1 MPCAWWIGARRLWSN
16 LGRSSDSMDIIYLL
30 IPITLVLA
38 GLMVWALMWAIKS
51 GQFDD
56 LEGPAHQILMDDDEV
71 VPTPESSPAPAEN
84 KKP

>member
-1 MPCAWWIGARRLWSN
+1 
-16 LGRSSDSMDIIYLL
+16 MDIIYLL
-30 IPITLVLA
+30 IPIALVLA

-56 LEGPAHQILMDDDEV
+56 LEGPAHQILMDGDEAAPTV
-71 VPTPESSPAPAEN
+71 DPRPTPTEK

>member
-1 MPCAWWIGARRLWSN
+1 
-16 LGRSSDSMDIIYLL
+16 MDIIYLL

-56 LEGPAHQILMDDDEV
+56 LEGPAHLILMDDDEATPSV
-71 VPTPESSPAPAEN
+71 DPNPPPTEKN
-84 KKP
+84 KR